1 MTNDAPHK
9 FTPEETKRGYTN
21 SARVRKG
28 FLKLQRFVANKQF
41 ESKAT
46 TQLVNFFTMFAST
59 PVGSVVIAWF
69 LIDLAQ
75 KTGWINIEEAYGLK
89 AVITSDAL
97 LGALGGGQGIG
108 SLVGGLSSA
117 VSGLGGGGAV
127 AAGGAAAVA

>member
-9 FTPEETKRGYTN
+9 FTAEETKRGYTN

-28 FLKLQRFVANKQF
+28 FLKLQKFVANKQF

-59 PVGSVVIAWF
+59 PVGSIVIAWF

-75 KTGWINIEEAYGLK
+75 KTSWINVEEAYALK

-97 LGALGGGQGIG
+97 LGAVGGGQGIG

-117 VSGLGGGGAV
+117 ISGLGGE
-127 AAGGAAAVA
+127 AAAVA

>member
-28 FLKLQRFVANKQF
+28 FLKLQKFVANKQF

-59 PVGSVVIAWF
+59 PVGSIVIAWF

-75 KTGWINIEEAYGLK
+75 KTSWINIEEAYALK

-97 LGALGGGQGIG
+97 LGAVGGGQGIG

-117 VSGLGGGGAV
+117 ISGLGGE
-127 AAGGAAAVA
+127 AAAVA

>member
-28 FLKLQRFVANKQF
+28 FLKLQKFVANKQF

-59 PVGSVVIAWF
+59 PVGSIVIAWF

-75 KTGWINIEEAYGLK
+75 KTGWINVEEAYALK

-97 LGALGGGQGIG
+97 LGAVGGGQGIG

-117 VSGLGGGGAV
+117 ISGLGGE
-127 AAGGAAAVA
+127 AAAVA

>member
-28 FLKLQRFVANKQF
+28 FLKLQKFVANKQF
-41 ESKAT
+41 EGKLT
-46 TQLVNFFTMFAST
+46 TQLVNWVTMFSAT

-69 LIDLAQ
+69 LVDLAQ
-75 KTGWINIEEAYGLK
+75 KTGWVNTEEAYALK

-97 LGALGGGQGIG
+97 LGAIGGGQGIG
-108 SLVGGLSSA
+108 ALVGGLSSA
-117 VSGLGGGGAV
+117 ISGLGGE
-127 AAGGAAAVA
+127 AAAVA

>member
-1 MTNDAPHK
+1 MTNDSPHK
-9 FTPEETKRGYTN
+9 FTPEETRRGYTN

-28 FLKLQRFVANKQF
+28 FLKLQKFVANKQF

-59 PVGSVVIAWF
+59 PVGSIVIAWF

-75 KTGWINIEEAYGLK
+75 KTSWINIEEAYALK

-97 LGALGGGQGIG
+97 LGAIGGGQGIG
-108 SLVGGLSSA
+108 ALVGGLSSA
-117 VSGLGGGGAV
+117 VSGLGGE
-127 AAGGAAAVA
+127 AAAVA

>member
-1 MTNDAPHK
+1 MTNDSPHK

-28 FLKLQRFVANKQF
+28 FLKLQKFIANKQF

-46 TQLVNFFTMFAST
+46 TQLVNFFTMFAAT
-59 PVGSVVIAWF
+59 PAGSIVIAWF
-69 LIDLAQ
+69 LVDLAQ
-75 KTGWINIEEAYGLK
+75 KTSWINTEEAYALK

-97 LGALGGGQGIG
+97 IGALGGGQGIG

-117 VSGLGGGGAV
+117 ISGLGGGGAAAAGV
-127 AAGGAAAVA
+127 AAAA